1 MNFHII
7 PFLPCGHFFIKGD
20 RFLLNAVETECFF
33 NFDGRLPRSGGGL
46 YRRKRR
52 KLAYDRLLLF
62 KHPEIQFPSI
72 KILFDYYFSFSIAVR
87 LEVVAQ
93 PMGAR
98 RQATHKNSDTLPPC
112 FQYFRA

>member
-1 MNFHII
+1 MKRIFMEGA
-7 PFLPCGHFFIKGD
+7 CD
-20 RFLLNAVETECFF
+20 RFILNVVETECFF

-62 KHPEIQFPSI
+62 KHPEMQFPSI

-98 RQATHKNSDTLPPC
+98 RQATHKNSDTPPPC

>member
-1 MNFHII
+1 MRT
-7 PFLPCGHFFIKGD
+7 FFIKGD

-87 LEVVAQ
+87 FMCHGFSSSWQNVSE
-93 PMGAR
+93 
-98 RQATHKNSDTLPPC
+98 LP
-112 FQYFRA
+112 FAHLT